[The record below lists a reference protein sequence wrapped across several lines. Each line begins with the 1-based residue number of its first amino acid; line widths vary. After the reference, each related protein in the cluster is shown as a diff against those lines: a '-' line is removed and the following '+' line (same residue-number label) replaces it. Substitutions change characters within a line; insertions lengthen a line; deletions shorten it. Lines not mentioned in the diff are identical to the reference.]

1 MTIPLDASG
10 LNFQAGLGS
19 SPGLGGAAN
28 LLYSAKQLKT
38 HFEPG
43 SGQKNLSRLQDLYP
57 RPSSKVRGRAWCR
70 PGRVELKML
79 RYMCDALCASF
90 LFPHATFKLRNS
102 NGTKRFPRMARPSL
116 TLAPL
121 ASCPG

>member
-43 SGQKNLSRLQDLYP
+43 SGQKKFVAASR
-57 RPSSKVRGRAWCR
+57 
-70 PGRVELKML
+70 
-79 RYMCDALCASF
+79 
-90 LFPHATFKLRNS
+90 
-102 NGTKRFPRMARPSL
+102 SL
-116 TLAPL
+116 PTPVQ
-121 ASCPG
+121 